1 MVNICLEFC
10 FLLGQYDVGG
20 GGGGS
25 NVNHAVVQGVKADS
39 RVVGS
44 HKDFQQEYFTNP
56 GLVGFKL
63 LRPDGLWVP
72 SGRHYLQS
80 SIACLVLEYV

>member
-1 MVNICLEFC
+1 ML
-10 FLLGQYDVGG
+10 GG

-25 NVNHAVVQGVKADS
+25 NVNHAVVQGVKAGS
-39 RVVGS
+39 RVVGI